1 MIIDDVSPLRTLTK
15 EERAKIMAWY
25 EEVRYEE
32 VRKSR
37 LVHIFQMD
45 FGPRDE
51 HMAFL
56 DGDRDE

>member
-15 EERAKIMAWY
+15 EERAKIMAW
-25 EEVRYEE
+25 YEE